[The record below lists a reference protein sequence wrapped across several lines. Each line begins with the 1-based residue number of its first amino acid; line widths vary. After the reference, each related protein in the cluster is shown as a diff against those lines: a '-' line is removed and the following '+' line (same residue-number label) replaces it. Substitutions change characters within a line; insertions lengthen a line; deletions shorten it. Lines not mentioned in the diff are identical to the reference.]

1 MQSDNNPFNNLKQN
15 EIGLFSYIKISNSEE
30 SFKEE
35 LENNKYKNM
44 KNLNKITEGE
54 IEEKTE
60 GEIEEKTEGEIEE
73 KTEEEEYSIWI
84 KNHEIIDLVKNPDEL
99 NKLNEFLH
107 RNEVNKNLR
116 TNPQI
121 GGDPK
126 VKKNK
131 TKKNKRKQKIKQNK

>member
-44 KNLNKITEGE
+44 KNLNKI
-54 IEEKTE
+54 
-60 GEIEEKTEGEIEE
+60 TEGEIEE